1 MSGGGAGPAPP
12 HVKDSGPCS
21 GSCGAGSG
29 PAGCPPAAHAR
40 ICPGPLWPAFFLGSS
55 ASSRRQAEPASS
67 PVARQHRRL
76 RECGVGGVN
85 AKARVC

>member
-55 ASSRRQAEPASS
+55 ASSRRQADRHPLPSRASTDGS
-67 PVARQHRRL
+67 
-76 RECGVGGVN
+76 EN
-85 AKARVC
+85 AVWGE